1 MENNNNN
8 EYPRLVSWS
17 YSPALPYLKGDKE
30 RLTEVY
36 LTSPAG
42 ESVLKAGLL
51 PQLGFMM
58 HKDPYFKVKYTE
70 GRTKNARSHG
80 DIVRKFKKNYPKL
93 QDKLKSTAPTT
104 KLLNFGDYIFINLL
118 FINNYVNPIVNKEN
132 WYNEQYIKKE
142 FFNEE
147 FIRELIDYR
156 PLDLFNHREITN
168 YQKEELP
175 EFLRALSLFDNEL
188 YNKSTKGTAFED
200 KPISYI
206 GLKARLN
213 TLKPGK
219 VLYKY
224 NFTKDEFS
232 WDGELL
238 SRTKKLDDGST
249 LLVKPSSEATVEI
262 VDNKT
267 VSSGTVFI

>member
-1 MENNNNN
+1 MENNNNK

-17 YSPALPYLKGDKE
+17 YSPASPYIKGDKE

-42 ESVLKAGLL
+42 ESVLEAGHL
-51 PQLGFMM
+51 PKLGFMM
-58 HKDPYFKVKYTE
+58 HEDPYFKVKHTK

-80 DIVRKFKKNYPKL
+80 DIARKFKKNYPDL
-93 QDKLKSTAPTT
+93 QDKLSSTDA
-104 KLLNFGDYIFINLL
+104 KLLDFGEYIFINLL
-118 FINNYVNPIVNKEN
+118 FINNYVNPIVNKDK

-147 FIRELIDYR
+147 LIRELIEYE
-156 PLDLFNHREITN
+156 PIALFNRRVIDA
-168 YQKEELP
+168 YQEEKLP

-188 YNKSTKGTAFED
+188 YNKSIKGTAFED
-200 KPISYI
+200 KPISYV

-219 VLYKY
+219 VKYKCD
-224 NFTKDEFS
+224 FFREEFN

-249 LLVKPSSEATVEI
+249 LLVRPVSEAIVEI
-262 VDNKT
+262 VDNET
-267 VSSGTVFI
+267 ISSETEFI